1 MNEISSLIDKSREE
15 IISSLGQPD
24 EVGGT
29 SRKYKHPSV
38 YKYANTEYHFDSKSG
53 KCFLIMCA
61 DTHKVIAKRSEV
73 NKET

>member
-38 YKYANTEYHFDSKSG
+38 YKYANTEYI
-53 KCFLIMCA
+53 LIQ
-61 DTHKVIAKRSEV
+61 KVG
-73 NKET
+73 NFF